1 MQSYT
6 THLDDN
12 PSSQFEVPV
21 KPGVPYSPSV
31 WLHSHLDVTMAM
43 PETAG
48 LHLGHQE
55 TVLFIGHIR
64 LHVAY
69 LQTLTFSLATEF
81 IASFPA
87 FSLATEFI
95 ASFPAFSLAT
105 EFIAAFGYHEA
116 KRRLEATKFIGFQ
129 FQFITI
135 TIIFSFRFQYKND
148 IMVVQG

>member
-48 LHLGHQE
+48 LHLGGQE
-55 TVLFIGHIR
+55 KVLFIGHIR

-81 IASFPA
+81 MASLP
-87 FSLATEFI
+87 
-95 ASFPAFSLAT
+95 
-105 EFIAAFGYHEA
+105 AFGYHEV
-116 KRRLEATKFIGFQ
+116 KRRLKVTEFIGFQ

-135 TIIFSFRFQYKND
+135 TINFSFRFQYKND